1 MFLRFSLSVEVA
13 TLFFKNKLYPMVH
26 KYPKDLVFELLA
38 LWRLGSQAG
47 ESGGAGYKRLPNF
60 DVLEELVSTCY
71 QVSQMQEEARGL
83 RFRIMLCEPEDI
95 GGDWRSES
103 QGLFTL
109 VFSKPRPYNEYELLK
124 LGPSTDYNNSLIGI
138 RNTASGGLQIW
149 GLIHSGS
156 KWMHLIHGGSKQA
169 TPLPAGLGINIVGSG
184 RLIVCRGQDILAQLS
199 GGNITSPAMNV
210 FQSQWVAER
219 FGRVRDELALL
230 HERNRNQK
238 KAEWAQIDSS
248 FVPALYLQ
256 FFKHVISTMRRSGH
270 GGTIISFPAGME
282 ELVAHDNPYIDLK
295 YRFAEDGGRNQLRKV
310 VLQIMEVL
318 AKNCGRLYGPDYNA
332 GWQDYVSLHTE
343 ELAQLDERIFKFA
356 RFIARLTGVD
366 GAVVTTEGL
375 ELIGFGGIIQGT
387 MEMGG
392 SVALALDPEAV
403 RRQVELIESVGT
415 RHRSLYYLCYKLQ
428 DVLGIIVS
436 QDAKARV
443 VTWSRD
449 MVTCWDVIPI
459 DFT

>member
-1 MFLRFSLSVEVA
+1 M
-13 TLFFKNKLYPMVH
+13 TH

-38 LWRLGSQAG
+38 LWRI
-47 ESGGAGYKRLPNF
+47 SGPGVETDGKSYKKLPDF

-95 GGDWRSES
+95 DLNGQGES
-103 QGLFTL
+103 KGLFTL
-109 VFSKPRPYNEYELLK
+109 VFSEPRPYNEYELLK
-124 LGPSTDYNNSLIGI
+124 LGPATDYNNSLIGI
-138 RNTASGGLQIW
+138 RYSRSEGLQIW

-156 KWMHLIHGGSKQA
+156 KWMHVIHGGSKEA
-169 TPLPAGLGINIVGSG
+169 TPLPSALGINVVGSG
-184 RLIVCRGQDILAQLS
+184 RLIVCRGLDILAQLT
-199 GGNITSPAMNV
+199 GGNIISPSTNV

-219 FGRVRDELALL
+219 FGRVRNKLALL
-230 HERNRNQK
+230 HEQNRGTEHND
-238 KAEWAQIDSS
+238 WAQIDPA

-282 ELVAHDNPYIDLK
+282 KLVARDNSYIDIK
-295 YRFAEDGGRNQLRKV
+295 YRFTDDGPRNQLRKV

-318 AKNCGRLYGPDYNA
+318 ARNCGRIYGPNYQA
-332 GWQDYVSLHTE
+332 GWKDYVSLQTE

-375 ELIGFGGIIQGT
+375 EVIGFGGIIQGT
-387 MEMGG
+387 MEMGE
-392 SVALALDPEAV
+392 SVALALDPEAL
-403 RRQVELIESVGT
+403 RRQVELVENVGT
-415 RHRSLYYLCYKLQ
+415 RHRSLYYLCHKLQ

-443 VTWSRD
+443 VTWSRE

-459 DFT
+459 DFA

>member
-1 MFLRFSLSVEVA
+1 MI
-13 TLFFKNKLYPMVH
+13 H

-38 LWRLGSQAG
+38 LWRLGSPEG
-47 ESGGAGYKRLPNF
+47 ESGGTGYKRLPNF

-138 RNTASGGLQIW
+138 RNTTSGGLQIW

-169 TPLPAGLGINIVGSG
+169 IPLPAALGINVVGSG
-184 RLIVCRGQDILAQLS
+184 RLIVCRGQAILAQLS

-210 FQSQWVAER
+210 FQSAWVAER

-230 HERNRNQK
+230 HEQNRSHK

-282 ELVAHDNPYIDLK
+282 ELAAHDNPFIDLK

-318 AKNCGRLYGPDYNA
+318 AKNCGRLYGPDYKA
-332 GWQDYVSLHTE
+332 GWQDYVSLQTE

-403 RRQVELIESVGT
+403 RREVELIESVGT

>member
-1 MFLRFSLSVEVA
+1 
-13 TLFFKNKLYPMVH
+13 MVH

-282 ELVAHDNPYIDLK
+282 ELVAHDNSYIDLK

>member
-1 MFLRFSLSVEVA
+1 
-13 TLFFKNKLYPMVH
+13 MVH

-38 LWRLGSQAG
+38 LWRLGQPG
-47 ESGGAGYKRLPNF
+47 DDSGRTGYKKLPDF
-60 DVLEELVSTCY
+60 AALEELVSTCY

-95 GGDWRSES
+95 DGDGNGES
-103 QGLFTL
+103 KGLFTL
-109 VFSKPRPYNEYELLK
+109 TFSKPRPYNEYELLK

-138 RNTASGGLQIW
+138 RYRISDGLQIW

-156 KWMHLIHGGSKQA
+156 KWMHVIHGGSKQA
-169 TPLPAGLGINIVGSG
+169 TPLPLALGINVVGSG
-184 RLIVCRGQDILAQLS
+184 RLIVCRGQEILAQLS
-199 GGNITSPAMNV
+199 GGNITAPATNV
-210 FQSQWVAER
+210 FQSQWVAKR
-219 FGRVRDELALL
+219 FAQVRNELAVL
-230 HERNRNQK
+230 HEANQDTVQSG
-238 KAEWAQIDSS
+238 WAQIDPF
-248 FVPALYLQ
+248 FVPTLYLQ

-282 ELVAHDNPYIDLK
+282 ALVAHDNPYIDLK
-295 YRFAEDGGRNQLRKV
+295 YRFAEDGARNQLRKI
-310 VLQIMEVL
+310 VLQIMAVL
-318 AKNCGRLYGPDYNA
+318 AQNCGRLFGPDYQA
-332 GWQDYVSLHTE
+332 GWKDYVALQTE

-392 SVALALDPEAV
+392 SVALALDPEAA
-403 RRQVELIESVGT
+403 RRQVELVESVGT
-415 RHRSLYYLCYKLQ
+415 RHRSLYYLCHKLR

>member
-1 MFLRFSLSVEVA
+1 
-13 TLFFKNKLYPMVH
+13 MVH

-38 LWRLGSQAG
+38 LWPLGNPDAK
-47 ESGGAGYKRLPNF
+47 SGGSGYKNLPDS
-60 DVLEELVSTCY
+60 DVLEELISTCY

-95 GGDWRSES
+95 IGDERGQSK
-103 QGLFTL
+103 GMFTL
-109 VFSKPRPYNEYELLK
+109 IFSEPRPYNEYELLK
-124 LGPSTDYNNSLIGI
+124 LGPATDYNNSLIGI
-138 RNTASGGLQIW
+138 RYNSLEGLHIW

-156 KWMHLIHGGSKQA
+156 KWMHVIHGGSKQG
-169 TPLPAGLGINIVGSG
+169 TPLPSALGINVVGSG
-184 RLIVCRGQDILAQLS
+184 RLIVCRGLNILAQLS
-199 GGNITSPAMNV
+199 GGNIITPATNV

-219 FGRVRDELALL
+219 FGRVRDKLSML
-230 HERNRNQK
+230 HELNRSNVRG
-238 KAEWAQIDSS
+238 EWAQIDPS
-248 FVPALYLQ
+248 FVPTLYLQ

-270 GGTIISFPAGME
+270 GGTIISFPTGME
-282 ELVAHDNPYIDLK
+282 EHIGHDNPYIDLK
-295 YRFAEDGGRNQLRKV
+295 YRFAEDLARNQLRKI

-318 AKNCGRLYGPDYNA
+318 ARNCGRLYGSDYNA
-332 GWQDYVSLHTE
+332 GWKDYVSLQTE

-392 SVALALDPEAV
+392 SVALALDPEAG
-403 RRQVELIESVGT
+403 RRKVELVESVGT
-415 RHRSLYYLCYKLQ
+415 RHRSLYYLCHKLQ
-428 DVLGIIVS
+428 GVLGIIVS

-443 VTWSRD
+443 VTRSRE

>member
-1 MFLRFSLSVEVA
+1 
-13 TLFFKNKLYPMVH
+13 MVH

-38 LWRLGSQAG
+38 LWRLGNQAG

>member
-1 MFLRFSLSVEVA
+1 
-13 TLFFKNKLYPMVH
+13 MVH

-230 HERNRNQK
+230 HEQNRDQQ